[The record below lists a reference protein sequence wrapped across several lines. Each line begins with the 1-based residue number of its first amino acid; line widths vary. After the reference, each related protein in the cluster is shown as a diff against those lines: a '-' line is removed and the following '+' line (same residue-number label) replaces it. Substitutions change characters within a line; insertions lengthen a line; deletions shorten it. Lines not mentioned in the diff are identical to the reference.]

1 MDYLVATVD
10 APLVL
15 GGPTID
21 PVIYADASFAILP
34 ERRSVMGH
42 VAFAGEGSGAIYAQV
57 GSTKT
62 AVTSIFEAELMAGC
76 AGMDTGMYLTS
87 ACKEMD
93 YDVPECRKVKVD
105 NKAEID
111 WVKGSV
117 SNKRSRHIDVR
128 YYRSRHLQ
136 EQGEISVEYVPTEE
150 NVADILTKPLPV
162 KLFVKFARI
171 ILGHGLVQGKG
182 IKGVFEAALEE

>member
-1 MDYLVATVD
+1 
-10 APLVL
+10 
-15 GGPTID
+15 
-21 PVIYADASFAILP
+21 
-34 ERRSVMGH
+34 MGH
-42 VAFAGEGSGAIYAQV
+42 IAFAGIGSGAIYAQV

-76 AGMDTGMYLTS
+76 GGIDTGLYLTS

-93 YDVPECRKVKVD
+93 YDVSDCRTIKVD

-111 WVKGSV
+111 WIKGSV

-136 EQGEISVEYVPTEE
+136 EQGEVSVEYVPTED

-171 ILGHGLVQGKG
+171 ILGHGLMQGKG
-182 IKGVFEAALEE
+182 IKGIFEEEIGE